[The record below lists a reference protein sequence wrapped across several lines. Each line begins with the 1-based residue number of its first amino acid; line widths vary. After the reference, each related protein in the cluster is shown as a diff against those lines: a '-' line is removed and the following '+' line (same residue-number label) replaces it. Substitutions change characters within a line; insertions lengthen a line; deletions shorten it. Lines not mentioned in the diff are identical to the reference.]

1 MILNEPRTAESIEDL
16 LASLKGQ
23 ITRLFARF
31 NIPPQEREDL
41 LQEALLA
48 FVAKR
53 EQVVSPRAW
62 LFSAVRNQCRVFWMR
77 RRRGLFEALDETLL
91 ETFADPHVAVA
102 ERAQL
107 GHDLKQVFRQL
118 PQRCRSI
125 FKLRYG
131 MGCEAPEVAERMGY
145 KPSSVRQIANRCIA
159 ALSAQLGAVGLNPQR
174 HRQAND

>member
-1 MILNEPRTAESIEDL
+1 MILNEPRHAESIEDL
-16 LASLKGQ
+16 LAGLERQ
-23 ITRLFARF
+23 IAGLFSRF
-31 NIPPQEREDL
+31 KIPPQERDDL

-77 RRRGLFEALDETLL
+77 RRRGLFEALDETIL
-91 ETFADPHVAVA
+91 ETFADPQAPIA
-102 ERAQL
+102 ERTQL

-125 FKLRYG
+125 FKLRYA

-159 ALSAQLGAVGLNPQR
+159 ALSAQLCAVGLNAPQ
-174 HRQAND
+174 HRDAHD